1 MRYWCSLLHA
11 RIVTSNLK
19 GFLMKKNTPK
29 VLQPRVVD
37 KNRRSLSHPGKTIG
51 LLLRTGFERIN
62 VITPYPLQ
70 GQE

>member
-1 MRYWCSLLHA
+1 
-11 RIVTSNLK
+11 
-19 GFLMKKNTPK
+19 MKKNTPK

-37 KNRRSLSHPGKTIG
+37 KNRHSLSHPGKTIG